1 MVLQRN
7 WRHRW
12 LVGGLLTA
20 VWLVVPLPA
29 QEGLRRV
36 HVGDTMPEFSLADA
50 NGTSF
55 HYKHQQTRV
64 LGLVILQAGQ
74 GHLERLVT
82 DVEALAQTLRAQAP
96 AFDCVGV
103 MSGPGAR
110 EYLRS
115 HRVTAGG
122 AFPLL
127 ADPNFALWG
136 KLGMIAAPTA
146 VVVGA
151 DHKLQWVKA
160 GYGYDFVAGFH
171 AQLGKALG
179 LGGADTPG
187 RVETLENASERAR
200 RDRHI
205 QLARTLA
212 RKGRLEAALVELEK
226 MHRLEPNAVE
236 VALELAEVLCRAGK
250 NEAALKLALDVK
262 AESSAD
268 KAHALLVQAWARRQM
283 ADLAAAET
291 LLAKALELEPKSPRI
306 LYEFGK
312 VHQAK
317 GDAQEAL
324 TYYRRALAEVFGE
337 AEAAGTSQK

>member
-1 MVLQRN
+1 MLAQRN
-7 WRHRW
+7 HKLKW
-12 LVGGLLTA
+12 LGVLLVAIGLGS
-20 VWLVVPLPA
+20 PLRA

-36 HVGDTMPEFSLADA
+36 HVGDVMPEFTLADA

-55 HYKHQQTRV
+55 QYPSPPARV

-74 GHLERLVT
+74 NHLERLVT
-82 DVEALAQTLRAQAP
+82 DVDTVVQTLRAQAP

-115 HRVTAGG
+115 HRATAGD
-122 AFPLL
+122 AFPIL

-136 KLGMIAAPTA
+136 KLGAIAAPTA

-151 DHKLQWVKA
+151 DHKLLWVKA

-179 LGGADTPG
+179 LGGIDTSG
-187 RVETLENASERAR
+187 HVETLENTSERAR
-200 RDRHI
+200 RDRHLH
-205 QLARTLA
+205 LARTLA
-212 RKGRLEAALVELEK
+212 KKGRLEAATTELEK
-226 MHRLEPNAVE
+226 MQRLEPNAVD
-236 VALELAEVLCRAGK
+236 VTLELAEVLCRAGK
-250 NEAALKLALDVK
+250 NEAALKLATNIK

-283 ADLAAAET
+283 ADLAAAEG
-291 LLAKALELEPKSPRI
+291 LLSKALALEPGAPRVM
-306 LYEFGK
+306 YELGK
-312 VHQAK
+312 VYQAK
-317 GDAQEAL
+317 GDAQQAL

-337 AEAAGTSQK
+337 ADITSASHK